1 MQTLEKTIRI
11 NLHLEGRNW
20 KQEFYTFLRQ
30 YRATPH
36 CTTNVSPSELLNNR
50 KLKITIP
57 ETPLTRF
64 KQEKFMSKDA
74 SANIAQRDAMQKQ
87 KQKMKIYAVADQKA
101 NAQEREIKPGDI
113 VLMRQPKQNK
123 LVRRRVRRLIFG
135 LV

>member
-36 CTTNVSPSELLNNR
+36 CITNVSPSELLNNR

-74 SANIAQRDAMQKQ
+74 SANIAQTDAMQ

-101 NAQEREIKPGDI
+101 NAQEREIKSGDI
-113 VLMRQPKQNK
+113 VLMRQPKQNR
-123 LVRRRVRRLIFG
+123 LVRRLIFG

>member
-1 MQTLEKTIRI
+1 
-11 NLHLEGRNW
+11 
-20 KQEFYTFLRQ
+20 
-30 YRATPH
+30 
-36 CTTNVSPSELLNNR
+36 
-50 KLKITIP
+50 
-57 ETPLTRF
+57 
-64 KQEKFMSKDA
+64 MSKDA

>member
-1 MQTLEKTIRI
+1 
-11 NLHLEGRNW
+11 
-20 KQEFYTFLRQ
+20 
-30 YRATPH
+30 
-36 CTTNVSPSELLNNR
+36 
-50 KLKITIP
+50 
-57 ETPLTRF
+57 
-64 KQEKFMSKDA
+64 MSKDA
-74 SANIAQRDAMQKQ
+74 SANIAQTDAMQ